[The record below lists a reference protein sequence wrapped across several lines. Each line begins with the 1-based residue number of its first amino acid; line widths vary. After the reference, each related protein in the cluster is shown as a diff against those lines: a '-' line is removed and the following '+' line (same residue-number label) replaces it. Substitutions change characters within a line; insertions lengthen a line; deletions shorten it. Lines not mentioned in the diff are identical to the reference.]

1 MNLESVYKIIQGEET
16 ISISNSFDIA
26 KYCKVCLD
34 NYEMEDNGRKVVVQ
48 VLDNWDKLP
57 EDTYEMWTDLIELAG
72 FYPYLEK
79 EKSKLDFDNLS
90 AELRKE
96 LHLSK
101 NIVSNRLVYF
111 HEEQKYLKEIIFKK
125 KNLIVSA
132 PTSFGK
138 SLLIEEIVA
147 SNLYKNIV
155 VIQPTLAL
163 IDETRKKLKKYNQN
177 YKIIVK
183 TSQKPSENKSNL
195 FLLTSERVL
204 EYNGF
209 ENVDFL
215 IIDEFYKLSTSRD
228 DERADHLN
236 NAFYKLLKNFNPQ
249 FYLLG
254 PNIKNISEGF
264 KEQYDAVFYKTTYS
278 LIDNKTIDIYS
289 SHKEIFDNTS
299 HPFKNGYDEA
309 KRYKEKVLFELLF
322 KLRNEQSI
330 IYCKSPAQIVK
341 LASSFLSFLK
351 EKEIIESSKLPI
363 IEWIKINVNESWN
376 LIEFLNYGIGVN
388 NGAIPKHINSSIVNY
403 FNDGELKYLFCTTT
417 LIEGVNTSAKNMI
430 IFDNIKGGSKEI
442 DFFDHSN
449 IKGRSGRMMVHYV
462 GNIYDFNKPPAY
474 EDIIVDIPFFEQS
487 ENTKKFP
494 AEIEISIDDEDIKNP
509 NTEQHRKI
517 KSIEPELRKIIKSN
531 GLLVDGQ
538 LAIIKEISDLEKNV
552 IIKRRDYEKTYT
564 VYDLLNWS
572 SPEYDQLQYVFELC
586 WKYLKKP
593 TESLSIYSASHLT
606 FKVNSYVYNK
616 NMSTLIE
623 ETHQN
628 YITARDEQLESWH
641 IHYKGKTDVELLNQA
656 IQDSFQIFRHWYQYK
671 VPKWL
676 SVINS
681 LQEYVCEKNNL
692 HAGSYIHYASQLEND
707 FIDEHLSIFL
717 EYGIPKSAINKIK
730 PLVSS
735 DNSEDDV
742 IRIVKEYA
750 NINDNGLLAYEKY
763 KINESL

>member
-1 MNLESVYKIIQGEET
+1 MNLESVYKIIQGEES

-26 KYCKVCLD
+26 KYCKACL
-34 NYEMEDNGRKVVVQ
+34 NTHEMEENGRKIVVH

-57 EDTYEMWTDLIELAG
+57 KDTYEMWTDLIELAG

-79 EKSKLDFDNLS
+79 EKSKLNFNNLS

-101 NIVSNRLVYF
+101 NIVSDRLVYF

-147 SNLYKNIV
+147 SKLYKNIV
-155 VIQPTLAL
+155 IIQPTLAL
-163 IDETRKKLKKYNQN
+163 IDETRKKLKKYNQD

-204 EYNGF
+204 EYNYF

-254 PNIKNISEGF
+254 PNIKNISDGF
-264 KEQYDAVFYKTTYS
+264 TEQYDAIFYRTNYS

-289 SHKEIFDNTS
+289 IHKEIFDNSS
-299 HPFKNGYDEA
+299 HHFKKGYDEA
-309 KRYKEKVLFELLF
+309 KSYKEKILFELLF

-341 LASSFLSFLK
+341 LASNFLSFLK
-351 EKEIIESSKLPI
+351 EKDIITSSKLPI

-388 NGAIPKHINSSIVNY
+388 NGAIPRHINSSIVNY

-430 IFDNIKGGSKEI
+430 IYDNSKGGSKEI
-442 DFFDHSN
+442 DYFDNSN
-449 IKGRSGRMMVHYV
+449 IKGSSGRMMIHYV
-462 GNIYDFNKPPAY
+462 GNIYDFNQPPAHK
-474 EDIIVDIPFFEQS
+474 DIIVDIPFYEQS
-487 ENTKKFP
+487 EDIKQFP
-494 AEIEISIDDEDIKNP
+494 AEIEIAIDDEDIKNP
-509 NTEQHRKI
+509 NTEQHIKI

-531 GLLVDGQ
+531 GLLVEGQ
-538 LAIIKEISDLEKNV
+538 LAIIEEISDLEKS
-552 IIKRRDYEKTYT
+552 ITIKRKNYEKTYT
-564 VYDLLNWS
+564 IYDLLKWS
-572 SPEYDQLQYVFELC
+572 SPEYDQLQYIFELC

-593 TESLSIYSASHLT
+593 TESLSIYSARHLT

-623 ETHQN
+623 ETHKN
-628 YITARDEQLESWH
+628 YINARDEQSESWH
-641 IHYKGKTDVELLNQA
+641 AFYESKTDEELLNQA

-676 SVINS
+676 SVMNA

-692 HAGSYIHYASQLEND
+692 IAGNYTRYASQLEND

-717 EYGIPKSAINKIK
+717 EYGIPKSAIDKIK
-730 PLVSS
+730 ILISS

-750 NINDNGLLAYEKY
+750 NTNDNSLLAYERY